1 MSRSPMSHPL
11 LRLASSLAVLAASAP
26 LAQAADL
33 DSINLLTQRE
43 FRQLSEDVAAITS
56 FKPLM
61 GAEPGG
67 ITGFDVGVTLSA
79 TELAHRGVWR
89 KAAGGSSVPEVV
101 PVLGLRAHKGLPLN
115 LDVGV
120 FYNTLPDSNVRATG
134 GELRWAALPGNAV
147 LPAVAFRLSASSL
160 SGVDQ
165 MKLRTTGAD
174 VSISKGFLFV
184 TPYAGVGQV
193 HVRSSAR
200 GAPALRSESFT
211 QTKLFAGANVGLGIG
226 NLAFEA
232 DKTGDTSSF
241 GVKLSLGF

>member
-1 MSRSPMSHPL
+1 MSRTL
-11 LRLASSLAVLAASAP
+11 LRLAPAAVLTALAAP

-33 DSINLLTQRE
+33 NTINLLTQRE
-43 FRQLSEDVAAITS
+43 FRQLSEDVAAVSS
-56 FKPLM
+56 FKPLA

-67 ITGFDVGVTLSA
+67 VTGFDVGVTLTA

-89 KAAGGSSVPEVV
+89 KAAGGSSVPDVV

-134 GELRWAALPGNAV
+134 GEIRWAALPGNAV

-184 TPYAGVGQV
+184 TPYAGVG
-193 HVRSSAR
+193 
-200 GAPALRSESFT
+200 
-211 QTKLFAGANVGLGIG
+211 
-226 NLAFEA
+226 
-232 DKTGDTSSF
+232 
-241 GVKLSLGF
+241 